1 MSSSPVPTR
10 PHSLKEV
17 VKQLISNTTRFRPTP
32 THTNRFANLGT
43 AQLPEDFVELIECLP
58 PRSEREL
65 GYFGDARYVAFRYE
79 PRAEDVM
86 WRDDRSF
93 GISTGA
99 WQAFL
104 DEIQPLADLYDV
116 NVGSN
121 GRPAT
126 HVLLIDRTCQSAYFA
141 PRESAEGFLAH
152 RRDLMPGVA

>member
-1 MSSSPVPTR
+1 MRSSPAPTR
-10 PHSLKEV
+10 PHSFEEV
-17 VKQLISNTTRFRPTP
+17 VKQLTSNTRFRRTP
-32 THTNRFANLGT
+32 NQTHRFASLAT
-43 AQLPEDFVELIECLP
+43 PQLPDDFVELIECLP

-99 WQAFL
+99 WQTFL
-104 DEIQPLADLYDV
+104 DEIQPLAELYDV

-121 GRPAT
+121 GRAAS
-126 HVLLIDRTCQSAYFA
+126 HVLLIDRTRQSAYFA
-141 PRESAEGFLAH
+141 PRQSAEAFLAR
-152 RRDLMPGVA
+152 RRDLMPA